1 MNLIRI
7 SHLSRGTPPS
17 LLEPNPPCS
26 LKGLAALR
34 ASRMRASPRRSARAE
49 LGGWRHT
56 LHPGHA
62 VVDGLDLYNE
72 GKSQGSSRGEIVT
85 QIASVQHHDDGL
97 VFSGSGF
104 LALCSRVECFWL
116 GTCEMRAPSWDMSS
130 FCCRAICA

>member
-1 MNLIRI
+1 VNLIRI

-34 ASRMRASPRRSARAE
+34 ASRMRASPRRSVRAE

-72 GKSQGSSRGEIVT
+72 GKSQGSSRGELVT
-85 QIASVQHHDDGL
+85 QIASVQHYDDGL
-97 VFSGSGF
+97 VFSGLGF
-104 LALCSRVECFWL
+104 LALCSRVECFWPCVL
-116 GTCEMRAPSWDMSS
+116 GLSISGWAPV
-130 FCCRAICA
+130 R